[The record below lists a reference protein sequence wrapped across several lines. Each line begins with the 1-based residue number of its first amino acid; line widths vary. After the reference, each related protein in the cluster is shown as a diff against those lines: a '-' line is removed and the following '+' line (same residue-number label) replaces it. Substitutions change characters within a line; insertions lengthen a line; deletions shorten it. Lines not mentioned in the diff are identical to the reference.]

1 MKKPSARDLAL
12 KVLYSVNEEEAY
24 SNIELNKVLVK
35 YDPEKLDRAFITE
48 LVYGVLRFRGTLDWV
63 LGQYMNRPLDK
74 ISPWIREILRL
85 GVYQLMYMDKVPPSA
100 AVNES
105 VNLAKKYGHQG
116 VVKFVNGVLRNIGR
130 NLDNLAFPDINK
142 DPIGHIAAKYS
153 HPRWM
158 VERWIGEFGVDNT
171 EAICIANNS
180 NPPNTVRTNTLKTS
194 REDLAQ
200 VLNKENIVAE
210 FCKYAPEGLNI
221 KGFKSIGTIPE
232 FSQGLFLVQDE
243 SSMLPAHALSPQP
256 GSLVIDACSA
266 PGGKT
271 THLAQLMENRGKI
284 IAADIHRHK
293 MELIRENAER
303 LGIDIIET
311 VLTDARQLQ
320 EKFTEAADYI
330 LLDAPCSGLG
340 VLRRRPEIRWRKK
353 PETINELH
361 QLNRDLLAQV
371 AKCLKPGG
379 RLVYS
384 TCTITAEEN
393 QEVVEE
399 FVQNNPDFQFGDI
412 LNFLPPD
419 LPGFNDKKG
428 LGYIQLLPQVDGMDG
443 FFIASLEKKVK

>member
-1 MKKPSARDLAL
+1 MQKHSARDLAL

-35 YDPEKLDRAFITE
+35 YDPVKLDRAFITE
-48 LVYGVLRFRGTLDWV
+48 LVYGILRFRGTLDWV
-63 LGQYMNRPLDK
+63 LGQYMSRPLDK

-116 VVKFVNGVLRNIGR
+116 VVKFVNGVLRNISR
-130 NLDNLAFPDINK
+130 NLENITFPEISK
-142 DPIGHIAAKYS
+142 DPIGHMAAKYS

-158 VERWIGEFGVDNT
+158 VERWIAEFGVDNT

-194 REDLAQ
+194 RDDLAR
-200 VLNKENIVAE
+200 VLNNEDIATE

-221 KGFKSIGTIPE
+221 RGFKSIGTIPE
-232 FSQGLFLVQDE
+232 FSQGLFQVQDE

-293 MELIRENAER
+293 MDLIRENAER

-311 VLTDARQLQ
+311 LLTDARQLQ
-320 EKFTEAADYI
+320 EKFSEQADYI

-353 PETINELH
+353 PEIITELQ
-361 QLNRDLLAQV
+361 QLNRDLLAKV

-379 RLVYS
+379 RMVYS

-393 QEVVEE
+393 QQVVEE
-399 FVQNNPDFQFGDI
+399 FVQNNPDYQFGDI
-412 LNFLPPD
+412 LNFLPHD
-419 LPGFNDKKG
+419 LPGCNDRKG
-428 LGYIQLLPQVDGMDG
+428 MGYIQLLPQVDGMDG
-443 FFIASLEKKVK
+443 FFIATLEKKVK